1 MCGINGLIRFAD
13 ANDRGVNENIVHIMN
28 ERIIHRGPDH
38 EGLYADDNCAFGMR
52 RLSIIDLEGGNQPI
66 WNKSHDK
73 LIVFNGEIYN
83 YRDLKD
89 SLIADGKVFYT
100 NSDTEVILLGYEV
113 YGVSFFEKLDGM
125 FAFAIYDFVNHQ
137 CIIARDRMGEKPL
150 YYYKDEKILLF
161 GSELKSLLSTGLIKK
176 EIDEKSLSCYFQ
188 LTYIPAPM
196 SIIKNV
202 KKLEAA
208 TYMVI
213 NNKGD
218 IKKEKYWDIIVEHD
232 EKFEDYEYCKK
243 QLKSLLY
250 KSVEKR
256 MISDV
261 PIGAF
266 LSGGFDSSIIVG
278 VMSDISDKPC
288 DTFTIGFKEKQYDE
302 SELARLVSKKN
313 KTHHHVVMLD
323 WNEAQRDI
331 DKILDNIDEPF
342 ADPSL
347 IATYEVSK
355 KTREYVKVALTGD
368 AGDELFAGY
377 DKYLISYY
385 SQKYNKIPKPIR
397 KGLIE
402 YIVKV
407 MPYNSN
413 FVRKANKVIN
423 NASMDIYEQRKRMMS
438 LGFKLDESLKL
449 MPGLPVNSMDF
460 IKRDYEYLVDEDEQK
475 RTQYADIKTV
485 LEGCMLP
492 KVDRASMLASLETR
506 VPLLGKDI
514 IELAFNV
521 PTKYKIDK
529 SDKKIILKDTF
540 RDMLPDELFKAPKHG
555 FNVPIREWLE
565 NELFIKLKKYSSEE
579 FIEKQGL
586 FDYNYVQNLI
596 NIHMSH
602 KVDKNREIWTFY
614 VFQNWYERYILN

>member
-1 MCGINGLIRFAD
+1 MCGINGLIRFD
-13 ANDRGVNENIVHIMN
+13 NINDKDVNEKIVHKMN
-28 ERIIHRGPDH
+28 EKIIHRGPDH
-38 EGLYADDNCAFGMR
+38 EGLYAEDNCAFGMR

-66 WNKSHDK
+66 WNRSHSK

-83 YRDLKD
+83 YRELKEA
-89 SLIADGKVFYT
+89 LITAGEVFHT
-100 NSDTEVILLGYEV
+100 NSDTEVILLGYEI
-113 YGVSFFEKLDGM
+113 YGTSFFEKLDGM
-125 FAFAIYDFVNHQ
+125 FAFAIYDFTNQQ
-137 CIIARDRMGEKPL
+137 CIIARDRIGEKPL
-150 YYYKDEKILLF
+150 YYYKDENIFLF
-161 GSELKSLLSTGLIKK
+161 GSELKSLLATDFVSK
-176 EIDEKSLSCYFQ
+176 EIDQNALSCYFQ

-196 SIIKNV
+196 CIIKDV

-213 NNKGD
+213 NCNGD
-218 IKKEKYWDIIVEHD
+218 IYKEKYWDIIIDDD
-232 EKFEDYEYCKK
+232 EKYDNYDLCKK
-243 QLKSLLY
+243 NLKDLVY

-278 VMSDISDKPC
+278 VMSDISNRPC

-302 SELARLVSKKN
+302 SALAELVSKKN
-313 KTHHHVVMLD
+313 NTNHHILMLD
-323 WNEAQRDI
+323 WEETKKDI

-385 SQKYNKIPKPIR
+385 SQKYNNIPPIIR

-402 YIVKV
+402 NIVKI
-407 MPYNSN
+407 MPYNSDI
-413 FVRKANKVIN
+413 VRKANKVIN
-423 NASMDIYEQRKRMMS
+423 SANMDIYEQRKQMMS
-438 LGFKLDESLKL
+438 LGFKSDEIIKL
-449 MPGLPVNSMDF
+449 MPDVKINNMEF
-460 IKRDYEYLVDEDEQK
+460 IKKYYEYLADSDEQK
-475 RTQYADIKTV
+475 RAQYVDIKTV

-506 VPLLGKDI
+506 VPLLNREI
-514 IELAFNV
+514 IEFAFNV
-521 PTKYKIDK
+521 PTKFKINK
-529 SDKKIILKDTF
+529 TDKKIIFKDTF
-540 RDMLPDELFKAPKHG
+540 KDMLPQELFKAPKHG
-555 FNVPIREWLE
+555 FNVPIRGWLE
-565 NELFIKLKKYSSEE
+565 NELFLKLKKYSSEE
-579 FIEKQGL
+579 FIRKQGI
-586 FDYNYVQNLI
+586 FDYNYVQYLI
-596 NIHMSH
+596 NIHMAH
-602 KVDKNREIWTFY
+602 KIDKNRELWTFY
-614 VFQNWYERYILN
+614 VFQDWYERYILN